1 MTIGTVAE
9 IWRYPVKSMAG
20 ERLDASD
27 VGPQGLWGDRGWAVR
42 AEDTGEIHNAKRF
55 PQLMQCAAVYR
66 ERPRPDRIP
75 PVDITFPDG
84 VTIGSDSAQ
93 LAPRLSDLMG
103 RRVAL
108 HPVRPA
114 TDTTFYRRREPG
126 AAVVGALARYRPVK
140 RALAWM
146 ATHGFAGGNLREEFG
161 REPGERLPD
170 LADVPAALFEFY
182 TPPGTYFDVFPV
194 HVLTTSA
201 LTLMSRLNHEAT
213 WDVRRFR
220 PNILVRVD
228 DDLAGQVELRWVGQQ
243 VRIGG
248 MTIKGETPTIRCAM
262 PMHAQSGL
270 PRDPSVLRTIVREAE
285 QCLGLYGSV
294 LDPGPIRVGDP
305 VDASV
310 SAPKRIQFSVGRST

>member
-1 MTIGTVAE
+1 MPRKTDGRTPPTPPGTVAE
-9 IWRYPVKSMAG
+9 IWRYPVKSMTG
-20 ERLDASD
+20 ERLDASE

-66 ERPRPDRIP
+66 ERPRPDHVP
-75 PVDITFPDG
+75 HVDITFPDG
-84 VTIGSDSAQ
+84 TTIGSDSAE

-114 TDTTFYRRREPG
+114 TDTSFYRRREPG
-126 AAVVGALARYRPVK
+126 AAVVGALARYRPAK
-140 RALAWM
+140 RVLAWM
-146 ATHGFAGGNLREEFG
+146 ATHGFAGGGLREEFG

-170 LADVPAALFEFY
+170 LNGVPAELFEFY
-182 TPPGTYFDVFPV
+182 TPPGTYFDVFPI
-194 HVLTTSA
+194 HVLTTGA
-201 LTLMSRLNHEAT
+201 LALMARFNAGAT

-228 DDLAGQVELRWVGQQ
+228 DDRTEQAELRWVERH

-248 MTIKGETPTIRCAM
+248 VAITGEVPTIRCAM

-270 PRDPSVLRTIVREAE
+270 PRDPSVLRTIVREAD
-285 QCLGLYGSV
+285 QCLGLYASV
-294 LDPGPIRVGDP
+294 LEPGTVRVGDA
-305 VDASV
+305 VEVAL
-310 SAPKRIQFSVGRST
+310 